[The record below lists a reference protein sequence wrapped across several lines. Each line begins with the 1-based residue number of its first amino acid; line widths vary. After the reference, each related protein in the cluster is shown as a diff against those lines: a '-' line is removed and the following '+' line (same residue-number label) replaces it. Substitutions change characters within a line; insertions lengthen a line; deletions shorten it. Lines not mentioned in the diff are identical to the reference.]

1 MTAKA
6 MIADLMRCFSPPP
19 QAMQEKMER
28 LAESIPE
35 DARQDVIDK
44 IIESKDASKKLSA
57 KDIVE
62 ACDNLGVSYKA
73 THYLP
78 AEDWICD
85 GCGYQFKY
93 HSAPTDDD
101 KIDKGIYDFCP
112 MCGLQP
118 GMTILAQQ
126 YNSHGIKTPWYDR
139 LIEKSK
145 AWGPKVPRVTTKT
158 SMGGQYPVGGIFW
171 SRAEAERERKEAK
184 RIAID
189 TQMASLDGHAKRL

>member
-1 MTAKA
+1 MTARE
-6 MIADLMRCFSPPP
+6 MIADLVRCFSPPP
-19 QAMQEKMER
+19 QAMQEKMDR

-78 AEDWICD
+78 AEDWTCD
-85 GCGYQFKY
+85 ACGYQFKF
-93 HSAPTDDD
+93 HPAPDDDD
-101 KIDKGIYDFCP
+101 KIDKCISDFGP

-118 GMTILAQQ
+118 GMTKIARQ
-126 YNSHGIKTPWYDR
+126 YNALGIATPWYDK
-139 LIEKSK
+139 LS
-145 AWGPKVPRVTTKT
+145 ADHASAFGPKIAPHKVKRLDLTL
-158 SMGGQYPVGGIFW
+158 SRGGVFW
-171 SRAEAERERKEAK
+171 SRATAERERKESR

-189 TQMASLDGHAKRL
+189 AQMASLDGNAKRL